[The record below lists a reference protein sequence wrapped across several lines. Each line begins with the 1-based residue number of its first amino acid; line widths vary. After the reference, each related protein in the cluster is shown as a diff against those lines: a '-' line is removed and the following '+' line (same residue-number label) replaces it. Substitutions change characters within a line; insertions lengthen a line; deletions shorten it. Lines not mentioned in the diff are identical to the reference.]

1 MDTEILVDNAPL
13 SVPSKQKQLETLHS
27 AVTKFDILDCIL
39 SSLSETFGGE
49 L

>member
-13 SVPSKQKQLETLHS
+13 SVPSKQEQLETLHS

-39 SSLSETFGGE
+39 SSLSETFGDE